1 MMLRYAGVIIFGVLV
16 SARAASRL
24 DDNNEIGN
32 SFSALNNE
40 DDEFSA
46 VNNAVHDCIS
56 NN

>member
-1 MMLRYAGVIIFGVLV
+1 MRIFGVLV

-46 VNNAVHDCIS
+46 VNNDCIS